1 MNKFIAVLRN
11 PNLLVVFFMGFSSG
25 LPLVLVGGTLKAWM
39 REAQIDLKTIG
50 FFSIVSLPYTWKF
63 IWSPLMDRYVLP
75 LGRRRGW
82 LVVSQIGLFAS
93 IFGLSTVD
101 PASQTVLL
109 GAWAFVVAFFSASQD
124 IVIDAYRREILPDE
138 QLGLGSSLYVFA
150 YRLAMLLAGA
160 GAFSFSKR
168 IPWNQV
174 YVIMAFF
181 MAVGLLTTFFCK
193 EPATEA
199 PPPKTLKESVIGP
212 LKEFFTRD
220 SALLILAFVLL
231 YKLGESMANDM
242 FNPLYIDL
250 HLDKDAVAGVSK
262 LFGFWAMVG
271 GGIVGGFLIVQ
282 WKLYRSLWIFGILQ
296 TAGLLAFSALAYF
309 GHQVVAENA
318 ALFAT
323 NPHATIPT
331 ESIVTVLAIAVG
343 VEQFTSGMATAAFV
357 AFIASQTNKRFT
369 ATQYALLTSLMQVP
383 RIVFGMAMGA
393 LADAVGWE
401 LYFVACTVLGIPGL
415 ITLIWIKRLLDEPEE
430 PATLKPAAP
439 LKTATST

>member
-1 MNKFIAVLRN
+1 MNKITAVFKN

-39 REAQIDLKTIG
+39 RESNIDLKTIG
-50 FFSIVSLPYTWKF
+50 FFTAMSLPYTWKF
-63 IWSPLMDRYVLP
+63 IWSPIMDRYVLP
-75 LGRRRGW
+75 MGRRRGW
-82 LVVSQIGLFAS
+82 LIVSQIGLFAS
-93 IFGLSTVD
+93 LLGLSTVD
-101 PASQTVLL
+101 PVSQTALL
-109 GAWAFVVAFFSASQD
+109 GVWAFIVAFFSASQD
-124 IVIDAYRREILPDE
+124 IVIDAYRREVLPDE

-160 GAFSFSKR
+160 GAFSMSKR

-174 YVIMAFF
+174 YVVMALF
-181 MAVGLLTTFFCK
+181 MLIGIVTTLLSK
-193 EPATEA
+193 EPRTEA

-212 LKEFFTRD
+212 LREFFTRD

-250 HLDKDAVAGVSK
+250 HIDKDAVAGVSK
-262 LFGFWAMVG
+262 FFGFWSMVT
-271 GGIVGGFLIVQ
+271 GGIVGGLLIVRLR
-282 WKLYRSLWIFGILQ
+282 LYRALWLFGILQ
-296 TAGLLAFSALAYF
+296 TVGLLAFSALAYY
-309 GHQVVAENA
+309 GNQVVAA
-318 ALFAT
+318 HADLFAA

-331 ESIVTVLAIAVG
+331 DSILTVLAIAVG
-343 VEQFTSGMATAAFV
+343 VEQFTSGMATSAFV

-401 LYFVACTVLGIPGL
+401 MYFVACFILGIPGL
-415 ITLIWIKRLLDEPEE
+415 LVLFMIKKLLNEPET
-430 PATLKPAAP
+430 PSAPKAAALKPARA
-439 LKTATST
+439 